1 MASASTT
8 KEEAKKKHVEIQ
20 GMAAAATPA
29 VAKDLATVQ
38 LQPSPTNPRKRFDEA
53 GLKDLAESIIAQG
66 LVQPIVVRPL
76 NGKAKPGGPTHEIV
90 AGERR
95 WRAAKLAGISSV
107 QVLERKLSDAD
118 VVEIQL
124 VENGQREDVTP
135 LEEARAYEQALKIA
149 KYTTATLAKKVG
161 VSERQVLARLALL
174 KLPAIVKK
182 AFEHGRIGPDHAA
195 IIARIP
201 EDRQKDAIDAASARN
216 WTAIELSDEEQ
227 DALDEIV
234 GEDDDDY
241 ADRSQIYL
249 PIPIRA
255 FREWVEREVW
265 RKLDSAPWKKD
276 DVDLVIE
283 AGACNACP
291 KSTTVDPSLGPK
303 PGCCIDPVC
312 FEKKMQAFLDRRAKE
327 VPLQVSGDYG
337 NRHGRLGQQD
347 YDKAKKPGKDTQEAL
362 VMDGAERGHVIHI
375 KLNSG
380 GKARLAEKEKAKAK
394 AQKGKGGKTVSA
406 EEKAELERKRKRE
419 RQARQDARVKAEA
432 EVSAKIAV
440 AIIEEAVWP
449 PSRAVLEELIGQTL
463 CFGQWVQPQYRP
475 FQKQLLEATGVKGT
489 DMRSQAK
496 RGAVSASKFTAMLYY
511 IAVWQYMRCGGGSDI
526 DVLAKK
532 LGLDPAKIRREHAQ
546 QLKAKA
552 GAGDRTPVSGKGNR
566 AKAVSGVRKP
576 APGARKKKPRTKS
589 QKSKAKKKR

>member
-1 MASASTT
+1 MASANT
-8 KEEAKKKHVEIQ
+8 KEDAKKKHEEIK
-20 GMAAAATPA
+20 GMAAAAAPA
-29 VAKDLATVQ
+29 KAMELATEQ

-53 GLKDLAESIIAQG
+53 GLKELGESIAAQG

-95 WRAAKLAGISSV
+95 WRAAKLAGLSRV
-107 QVLERKLSDAD
+107 AVLERTLNDAD

-201 EDRQKDAIDAASARN
+201 EDRQEEAIRAASAFN
-216 WTAIELSDEEQ
+216 GMAVELSEEEE
-227 DALDEIV
+227 DALEDLH
-234 GEDDDDY
+234 GDDDDDY
-241 ADRSQIYL
+241 ADRSQVYV

-265 RKLDSAPWKKD
+265 RKLDAAPWKKD
-276 DVDLVIE
+276 DVDLVVE

-291 KSTTVDPSLGPK
+291 KSTTVDPGLGPK

-312 FEKKMQAFLDRRAKE
+312 FEKKMQAFLERRAKE

-337 NRHGRLGQQD
+337 NRGGRLGQQD

-362 VMDGAERGHVIHI
+362 VMDGAERGHVIHV
-375 KLNSG
+375 KLKPS

-394 AQKGKGGKTVSA
+394 AKKGAGGKNGKKVSA
-406 EEKAELERKRKRE
+406 EEKAELERKRERE
-419 RQARQDARVKAEA
+419 RQAKQAERAKAEA

-449 PSRAVLEELIGQTL
+449 PSRAVLEEIIGQTL
-463 CFGQWVQPQYRP
+463 RFGQWVQPQYRP
-475 FQKQLLEATGVKGT
+475 FQKQLLQATGVKGT

-511 IAVWQYMRCGGGSDI
+511 VAVWQYMRCGGGSDI
-526 DVLAKK
+526 DALAKK
-532 LGLDPAKIRREHAQ
+532 LGLDPARIRREHEQ
-546 QLKAKA
+546 QLKVKANSAKDATAAAPAKKKA
-552 GAGDRTPVSGKGNR
+552 GRAMRGN
-566 AKAVSGVRKP
+566 S
-576 APGARKKKPRTKS
+576 KKPRTKS
-589 QKSKAKKKR
+589 QKSRAKKKR

>member
-1 MASASTT
+1 MASANT
-8 KEEAKKKHVEIQ
+8 KEDAKKKHEEIK
-20 GMAAAATPA
+20 GMAAAAAPA
-29 VAKDLATVQ
+29 KAMDLATEQ

-53 GLKDLAESIIAQG
+53 GLKELGESIVAQG

-76 NGKAKPGGPTHEIV
+76 NGKAKAGGPTHEIV

-95 WRAAKLAGISSV
+95 WRAAKLAGLSRV
-107 QVLERKLSDAD
+107 AVLERALNDAD

-201 EDRQKDAIDAASARN
+201 EDRQEEAIRAASAFNGMAVELTEEEEDAIDALPDA
-216 WTAIELSDEEQ
+216 DEVE
-227 DALDEIV
+227 
-234 GEDDDDY
+234 Y
-241 ADRSQIYL
+241 ADRSQVYV

-265 RKLDSAPWKKD
+265 RKLDAAPWKKD
-276 DVDLVIE
+276 DDDLVVE

-312 FEKKMQAFLDRRAKE
+312 FEKKMQAFLERRAKE

-337 NRHGRLGQQD
+337 NRGGRLGQQD

-362 VMDGAERGHVIHI
+362 VMDGAERGHVIHV
-375 KLNSG
+375 KLKPS
-380 GKARLAEKEKAKAK
+380 GKARLVEKEKAKAK
-394 AQKGKGGKTVSA
+394 AKKGAGGKKISA
-406 EEKAELERKRKRE
+406 EEKAELERKRERE
-419 RQARQDARVKAEA
+419 RQAKQDAREKAEA

-449 PSRAVLEELIGQTL
+449 PSRAVLEEIIGQTL
-463 CFGQWVQPQYRP
+463 RFGHWVQPQYRP
-475 FQKQLLEATGVKGT
+475 FQKQLLQATGVKGT

-511 IAVWQYMRCGGGSDI
+511 VAVWQYMRCGGGSDI
-526 DVLAKK
+526 DALAKK
-532 LGLDPAKIRREHAQ
+532 LGLDPAKIRREHEQ
-546 QLKAKA
+546 QLKVKAEVAKDA
-552 GAGDRTPVSGKGNR
+552 TA
-566 AKAVSGVRKP
+566 AAP
-576 APGARKKKPRTKS
+576 AKKKAAKKPTK
-589 QKSKAKKKR
+589 KTKAKKKRK